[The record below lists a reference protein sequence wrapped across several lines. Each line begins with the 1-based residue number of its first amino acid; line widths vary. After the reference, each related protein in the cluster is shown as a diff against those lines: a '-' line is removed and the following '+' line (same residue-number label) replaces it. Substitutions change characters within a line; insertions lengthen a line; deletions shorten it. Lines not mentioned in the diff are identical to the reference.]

1 MQLICFKTGLVTI
14 LINSPLNMHTH
25 RLSIYWRTLCFF
37 CLLLTSL
44 PILAQT
50 DFFNRFGG
58 GSQQQELLAAEEAF
72 QVVESYVEGNELV
85 VQWQSAN
92 DYYFYRKNFKVESL
106 DASIRVGA
114 AQLPQGKIEADPLF
128 GDVEVYFDPVE
139 MRVPLSAV
147 EEKNSAIKGV
157 YQFKAYAQGCNKPVG
172 VCYPPQQY
180 TLEVNID
187 GLSPVANQ
195 RANVAF
201 SAPSVAN
208 DVQQPSNSSTLV
220 NIVIAFGVGM
230 LLVFTPCVL
239 PMIPILS
246 GLIVGQQNTSRAKA
260 VWLSSAY
267 ILGTAMTYTAM
278 GIAAGA
284 AGVHLQAYFQHPAVI
299 AVMVLVLGMLS
310 ASMFGL
316 YELRMPA
323 RVQSVV
329 TSKANSVSTGSFLMT
344 VVVGLM
350 SALIVST
357 CVSPL
362 LILVL
367 GAAMREG
374 SPAIG
379 GLMMFFMAL
388 GMGIPLVLFAL
399 GAQWLLPRAGVWM
412 DRVKEFFGFAV
423 IATAILVASSLKTVP
438 SLLLWAIWLV
448 FFGIWLWRSSKDFQ
462 LPIIRIMKAL
472 SIAALLWGGA
482 SGLGAFYG
490 GDELLRPLE
499 RVVNAG
505 KPQIEL
511 PFQTVTSAA
520 QLNQALSEAKA
531 AKQPVLIDYYADWCT
546 YCVIMEKTTYR
557 SVAVE
562 KALQGWRLLKVDVT
576 VPNDNTQSAKQ
587 LFKIIAPPATLFI
600 NSEGVELAELRRFGL
615 IKTKAFIDM
624 ISSAQQVKTVYGV
637 VNNESEGK

>member
-1 MQLICFKTGLVTI
+1 MR
-14 LINSPLNMHTH
+14 TH
-25 RLSIYWRTLCFF
+25 RLSIYWQALCLS
-37 CLLLTSL
+37 CLFLICM
-44 PILAQT
+44 PAVAQT

-58 GSQQQELLAAEEAF
+58 SSQQQELLAAEEAF
-72 QVVESYVEGNELV
+72 QLVESYVEGNELV
-85 VQWQSAN
+85 VQWQSAP

-106 DASIRVGA
+106 DAAINIGA
-114 AQLPQGKIEADPLF
+114 VELPQGRIEADPLF

-139 MRVPLSAV
+139 MRAPLSV
-147 EEKNSAIKGV
+147 LEGQSSAIKGV
-157 YQFKAYAQGCNKPVG
+157 YKFKAYAQGCNKPVG
-172 VCYPPQQY
+172 VCYPPQQFIFD
-180 TLEVNID
+180 VNID
-187 GLSPVANQ
+187 GLSPMSIDGINDS
-195 RANVAF
+195 
-201 SAPSVAN
+201 SASTLSA
-208 DVQQPSNSSTLV
+208 VQQSSNSSV
-220 NIVIAFGVGM
+220 WVSIAIAFGVGV

-239 PMIPILS
+239 PMVPILS
-246 GLIVGQQNTSRAKA
+246 GLIVGQKNTSRTKA

-267 ILGTAMTYTAM
+267 ILGTAITYTAM
-278 GIAAGA
+278 GVAAGA

-299 AVMVLVLGMLS
+299 AVMVMVLGLLS

-323 RVQSVV
+323 SVQNVV
-329 TSKANSVSTGSFLMT
+329 TNKTNSVSKGSFLMT
-344 VVVGLM
+344 VIVGLM

-374 SPAIG
+374 SPVIG
-379 GLMMFFMAL
+379 GVMMLFMAL

-399 GAQWLLPRAGVWM
+399 GAQWLLPRAGAWM

-423 IATAILVASSLKTVP
+423 MATAILVASSLKTVP
-438 SLLLWAIWLV
+438 SLLLWSIWLV
-448 FFGIWLWRSSKDFQ
+448 FFGIWLWRSAEGFK
-462 LPIIRIMKAL
+462 LPIIRTMKTL

-490 GDELLRPLE
+490 GDEFLRPLE

-511 PFQTVTSAA
+511 PFQTVTSAEE
-520 QLNQALSEAKA
+520 LKQALAESKA
-531 AKQPVLIDYYADWCT
+531 AKQAVLIDYYADWCT

-562 KALQGWRLLKVDVT
+562 EALKGWRLLKVDVT
-576 VPNDNTQSAKQ
+576 VPNDETQSAKQ
-587 LFKIIAPPATLFI
+587 VFKIIAPPATLFI
-600 NSEGVELAELRRFGL
+600 NPEGVEIEELRRFGFIKAKEL
-615 IKTKAFIDM
+615 IGM
-624 ISSAQQVKTVYGV
+624 VESAQLVK
-637 VNNESEGK
+637 